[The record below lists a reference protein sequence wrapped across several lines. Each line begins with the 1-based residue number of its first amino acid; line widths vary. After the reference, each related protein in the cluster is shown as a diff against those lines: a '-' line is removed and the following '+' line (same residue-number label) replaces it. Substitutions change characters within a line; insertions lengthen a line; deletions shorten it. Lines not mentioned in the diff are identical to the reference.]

1 MFSLTL
7 GLLSAILC
15 TVIASYHS
23 NSVGVTQYRHVM
35 ANIYTLLHELVCNT
49 VSCATLRGR
58 IKDDARSLSKI
69 DYSRALTHPPQ
80 CFNQVL
86 LCFN

>member
-1 MFSLTL
+1 MGQHQGFCCYQYELTSKNVCIMFSLTL
-7 GLLSAILC
+7 GLLSAIIC

-49 VSCATLRGR
+49 VSCVTLRGR
-58 IKDDARSLSKI
+58 IKDDAREVYL
-69 DYSRALTHPPQ
+69 R
-80 CFNQVL
+80 
-86 LCFN
+86 